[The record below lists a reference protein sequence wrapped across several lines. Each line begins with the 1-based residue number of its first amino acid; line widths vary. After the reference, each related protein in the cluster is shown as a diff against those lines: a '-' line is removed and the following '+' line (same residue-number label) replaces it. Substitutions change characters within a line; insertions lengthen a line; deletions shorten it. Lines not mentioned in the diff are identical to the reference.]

1 MEPPDP
7 ASQTQVGAEMSLAHH
22 AGRTAVVTG
31 AGRGIGRAIAVSLAE
46 AGARVI
52 ILGRDPQ
59 RLEEACLGFTAH
71 RGSGTMEAL
80 PGDLTIEGT
89 VDDLLTRVS
98 RIDILVHNAAAYAPY
113 ALLEHSNWD
122 DLVPVWNTVVVASL
136 RLTRRVLPLM
146 KTQRF
151 GRILFVG
158 SAAASVGAAGQV
170 AYVTA
175 KSSLVGMTRSLACET
190 AESGITCNLLEV
202 GLVDTERLRTAVTP
216 ERQHQLLTRVPVG
229 RLATPKEIARV
240 ATFLTSDDAGYLT
253 GATIPVTGGLG
264 LGLFP
269 FSVEGS
275 DANR

>member
-1 MEPPDP
+1 MEPP
-7 ASQTQVGAEMSLAHH
+7 LALH

-31 AGRGIGRAIAVSLAE
+31 GGRGIGRAIAVALAE

-52 ILGRDPQ
+52 ILGRDQQ
-59 RLEEACLGFTAH
+59 RLDEACLAFTAH

-80 PGDLTIEGT
+80 PGDLTIEAT
-89 VDDLLTRVS
+89 VDDLLTRAS
-98 RIDILVHNAAAYAPY
+98 RIDVLVHNAAAYATY
-113 ALLEHSNWD
+113 TLLERSNWD
-122 DLVPVWNTVVVASL
+122 DLVPVWNTIVMASL

-158 SAAASVGAAGQV
+158 SVAASVGAAGQV
-170 AYVTA
+170 AYATA
-175 KSSLVGMTRSLACET
+175 KSSLVGLTRSLACET
-190 AESGITCNLLEV
+190 AGSGITCNLLEL
-202 GLVDTERLRTAVTP
+202 GLVDTERFRTAVPP
-216 ERQHQLLTRVPVG
+216 ERRRQLLTRVPVG

-269 FSVEGS
+269 FSNEGS
-275 DANR
+275 DADR